1 MAQKAFSRLLW
12 SRLFFKASNPPTRP
26 PNRNQVGIQRSR
38 GFFLLRF
45 NLHCLLATKEQLQFW
60 GSGRSSP
67 KLGIKTLCSAVTQE
81 AEPATSSG
89 RSCATSHPSVPLFQG
104 KSANPQHPSHVP
116 NRIIPPQQHRE
127 AEGEGS
133 WAPRGRKHSKMS
145 NHGWPS
151 RQMGEGKG
159 ELTVPVRL
167 L

>member
-45 NLHCLLATKEQLQFW
+45 NLHCLLATEEQLQFW

-116 NRIIPPQQHRE
+116 NRIIPPQQHGE
-127 AEGEGS
+127 AEGKGS
-133 WAPRGRKHSKMS
+133 WAPRGRKHFNCTSKS
-145 NHGWPS
+145 QSPS
-151 RQMGEGKG
+151 QR
-159 ELTVPVRL
+159 
-167 L
+167 

>member
-12 SRLFFKASNPPTRP
+12 SRLFFKASNPLTRP

-45 NLHCLLATKEQLQFW
+45 NLHCLLATEEQLQFC

-67 KLGIKTLCSAVTQE
+67 KPGIKTLCSAV
-81 AEPATSSG
+81 TSSG

-133 WAPRGRKHSKMS
+133 WAPRGRKHFNCTSK
-145 NHGWPS
+145 
-151 RQMGEGKG
+151 RQS
-159 ELTVPVRL
+159 LSQR
-167 L
+167 